1 MSTYSSW
8 RGRISVSKPP
18 LISLWGGIT
27 LEITFKW
34 HLKLRFGGTGLWE
47 ARKVL
52 YRFRFLPEIWPFQPT
67 QISLCWQNG
76 GTAEQRVGPRET
88 NGCDWLSE
96 KISQLAGK
104 LWASAAVLTECLGI
118 VFTCRKHIYHCGSVN
133 FSCLFTWTYQL
144 LTILKMVGRTSRV
157 TKAPTR
163 FQDDGGKLSLLD
175 PKNKLVV

>member
-47 ARKVL
+47 ARKML
-52 YRFRFLPEIWPFQPT
+52 YRSRFLPEIMAVSTHADFVVLTKWRHGRAE
-67 QISLCWQNG
+67 S
-76 GTAEQRVGPRET
+76 GTERNKWMWLAEQKNFTACRQA
-88 NGCDWLSE
+88 LSFGG
-96 KISQLAGK
+96 SFD
-104 LWASAAVLTECLGI
+104 ECFGV

-133 FSCLFTWTYQL
+133 FSCLFTWSYQL

-157 TKAPTR
+157 TKAATC
-163 FQDDGGKLSLLD
+163 FQDDGGKLSFLD
-175 PKNKLVV
+175 PKNKMVV